1 MTDQDLLK
9 SFADRADVD
18 SLDTF
23 IHRYHDSL
31 MRFISKYLGDQDV
44 AHDVVQETFLQVAER
59 PRKLIGVENCH
70 NWLLRVARN
79 RSIDHLRRKR
89 TAHKHAEALAFQQ
102 ARAKEDLEEETE
114 PSRALERAET
124 RERVQQEIASLK
136 QSYRE
141 LLLLKVVEEKSYKE
155 IAAITGLTTTNV
167 GYLLHQAM
175 KVLSERIEK
184 KREEL
189 V

>member
-1 MTDQDLLK
+1 MTDQDLLR

-31 MRFISKYLGDQDV
+31 VRFISKFLGDQEV

-59 PRKLIGVENCH
+59 PRKLLGVENCH

-79 RSIDHLRRKR
+79 LSIDYLRRKR
-89 TAHKHAEALAFQQ
+89 TAHKHAEAFAAQK
-102 ARAKEDLEEETE
+102 ARARESLEEETE
-114 PSRALERAET
+114 PARALERAET
-124 RERVQQEIASLK
+124 RECVQREIARLK
-136 QSYRE
+136 PRYRE

-175 KVLSERIEK
+175 KVLSQRIEK

>member
-1 MTDQDLLK
+1 MTDQDLLR

-18 SLDTF
+18 SLDAF
-23 IHRYHDSL
+23 VHRYHDSL
-31 MRFISKYLGDQDV
+31 MRFISKFLGDQDL

-59 PRKLIGVENCH
+59 PRKLLGVENCH

-79 RSIDHLRRKR
+79 LSIDYLRRKR
-89 TAHKHAEALAFQQ
+89 TARRHAEALAAEK
-102 ARAKEDLEEETE
+102 ARAKEDLDDAAAPT
-114 PSRALERAET
+114 RALERAET
-124 RERVQQEIASLK
+124 RERVQREIARLK
-136 QSYRE
+136 PRYRE

-155 IAAITGLTTTNV
+155 IAAITGLTPTNV

-175 KVLSERIEK
+175 KVLSRRLERQ
-184 KREEL
+184 REEL

>member
-18 SLDTF
+18 SLDAF

-31 MRFISKYLGDQDV
+31 LRFISKFLGDRDV
-44 AHDVVQETFLQVAER
+44 AHDVVQETFLQVAEK
-59 PRKLIGVENCH
+59 PRKLLGVENCH

-79 RSIDHLRRKR
+79 LSVDHLRRKR
-89 TAHKHAEALAFQQ
+89 TAHKHAEAVGFHK
-102 ARAKEDLEEETE
+102 ARARESLDDGTAPEQ
-114 PSRALERAET
+114 SLERAET
-124 RERVQQEIASLK
+124 RERVQQEIARLK
-136 QSYRE
+136 PRYRE

-155 IAAITGLTTTNV
+155 IAAITGLTATNV